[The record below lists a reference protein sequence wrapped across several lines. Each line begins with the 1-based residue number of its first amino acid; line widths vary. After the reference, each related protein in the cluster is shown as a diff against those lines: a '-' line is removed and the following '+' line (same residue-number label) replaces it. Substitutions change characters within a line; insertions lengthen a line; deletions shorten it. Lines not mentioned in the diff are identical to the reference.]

1 MCSKKGCDY
10 NEWQFITVVAKDDVY
25 YDGAE
30 YDPEYLVSFTGDY
43 EAFEASED
51 LTLSEPTFYEGGT
64 KLNKAPS
71 KVGNYVIEY
80 TVLNKGVETVTIK
93 DEFAILS
100 ASMTADTNLSYGH
113 KVTAENFHITVDGEP
128 VDSTECDFFFASLDK
143 KKTEYGKANEFPRLA
158 GHYSVLAIVPSTET
172 RNGALVETEFEIKQ
186 ARNGFSFVPLSLDPS
201 ALQNVD
207 MTNRSFNAFTVLF
220 ELVKSG
226 VVKLPVGSDTTYV
239 KPINYGEPVFIAAF
253 YNGKFYNPA
262 QMGKIT
268 IKYSGTTAAGKTVSG
283 TFIPGI
289 TLLNAGTYKFSG
301 KITETKNVAYDTYD
315 FENVIIT
322 QRVPKMISEPEAVDG
337 LVANG
342 KYQKLVTT
350 GKLLNSKHGKVLY
363 SYAKVGENEE
373 EPVFSEYS
381 SLVPTAKE
389 AGKYLVKYK
398 VIATENANFKNGEEV
413 TLKVRIAKTAEE
425 AVDPD
430 EEETPDPEGAAV
442 PKAKGVKAEGKKKAI
457 KVSWKAISDADLDK
471 VSLVEIQYSKSSD
484 FKSGLKTK
492 RVSKSK
498 TSTTIKALKKG
509 TYYVRVR
516 NVRFNEIVTSD
527 GLDTTKTFKVSS
539 DWSPVRK
546 VRVK

>member
-1 MCSKKGCDY
+1 
-10 NEWQFITVVAKDDVY
+10 
-25 YDGAE
+25 
-30 YDPEYLVSFTGDY
+30 
-43 EAFEASED
+43 
-51 LTLSEPTFYEGGT
+51 
-64 KLNKAPS
+64 
-71 KVGNYVIEY
+71 
-80 TVLNKGVETVTIK
+80 
-93 DEFAILS
+93 
-100 ASMTADTNLSYGH
+100 MTADTNLSYGD
-113 KVTAENFHITVDGEP
+113 KVTAENFHITVGGEP

-143 KKTEYGKANEFPRLA
+143 KKTEYGEANEFPRLA
-158 GHYSVLAIVPSTET
+158 GHYNVLAIVPGTED

-186 ARNGFSFVPLSLDPS
+186 GKNSFAFIPLAIDAS

-207 MTNRSFNAFTVLF
+207 LTDTSVNVYSVVYKLIEA
-220 ELVKSG
+220 G
-226 VVKLPVGSDTTYV
+226 VIKLPVGEGTRIV
-239 KPINYGEPVFIAAF
+239 KPILYGDPVFIAPFWGEKIA
-253 YNGKFYNPA
+253 NPLEV
-262 QMGKIT
+262 GKIS
-268 IKYSGTTAAGKTVSG
+268 IRYSGETKAGKKVSG
-283 TFIPGI
+283 VFLPGV
-289 TLLNAGTYKFSG
+289 TVLNAGTYTFSG
-301 KITETKNVAYDTYD
+301 KITETKNNAYDTY
-315 FENVIIT
+315 ELGVVIA
-322 QRVPKMISEPEAVDG
+322 QRVPKLTREPEAVDG

-342 KYQKLVTT
+342 KYQKLVTA